1 MTVRVLLFIECARIF
16 NKILQRVNEV
26 ITKTVKTHSSLDDS

>member
-1 MTVRVLLFIECARIF
+1 MTVRILLFIECAHIF
-16 NKILQRVNEV
+16 NKILRVNEV